1 MSEASGLPMSRIAPA
16 LRTAIPAIAFVAS
29 VVFCA
34 LELTGKPPGLLSN
47 APQLRAK
54 NHSLSL
60 TLHAA
65 IASDGKNSFYFD
77 GQPIAPTLRLSPGD
91 QLKITYINDLPAKPQ
106 ESCAIPPC
114 HDMTNLHFH
123 GLAISPD
130 APQDDV
136 LDMMAMPGQSLSYTV
151 QIPKNHLPGLYWYHT
166 HPHGESHRQVLDG
179 MSGAI
184 VIEGMERYAPQV
196 GQLRERVIVLRGR
209 SMEHDP
215 DAAELRHRVEIPSKG
230 CGGEAEAA
238 EEIFTVNGAVR
249 PRIEIAPKE
258 RQFWRLVNASADR
271 YMDLELEGQIFEIVA
286 MDGEPI
292 AHHDPDHRT
301 RIADHVLLPPAGR
314 LEGIVTGPAAGTP
327 RRLISRCVDT
337 GPDGDANPAMI
348 LADLVPRPSQD
359 ATPKISE
366 SSIKPDLKTLDLT
379 AEEETPPR
387 FTVTF
392 TEDKSGFYINGEKF
406 TPDAAPMVRAKVGAY
421 QHWKIVNATREL
433 HPMHIHQVHFLVYAE
448 NGRPIADPLW
458 LDTVNVPYGGSVD
471 VIMDFT
477 DPVIKG
483 MSVFHCHLLN
493 HEDKG
498 MMAKILFE

>member
-1 MSEASGLPMSRIAPA
+1 MSRIAPV
-16 LRTAIPAIAFVAS
+16 LRTALPVFAIAAAS
-29 VVFCA
+29 VVLCS
-34 LELTGKPPGLLSN
+34 LGMTRKPPGMLST
-47 APQLRAK
+47 PPELRAK
-54 NHSLSL
+54 NHTLSL

-65 IASDGKNSFYFD
+65 IASDGKNSFYFN
-77 GQPIAPTLRLSPGD
+77 GQPNAPTLRMSPGD
-91 QLKITYINDLPAKPQ
+91 QLKITYINDLPLKPR
-106 ESCAIPPC
+106 ESCSIPPC

-123 GLAISPD
+123 GLTVSPD

-151 QIPKNHLPGLYWYHT
+151 QIPKDHPPGLYWYHT
-166 HPHGESHRQVLDG
+166 HPHGESYRQVLDG
-179 MSGAI
+179 MSGAL
-184 VIEGMERYAPQV
+184 VIEGIESYFPALAGLP
-196 GQLRERVIVLRGR
+196 ERVLVVRGR
-209 SMEHDP
+209 SVGNDP
-215 DAAELRHRVEIPSKG
+215 KSTDLKERVELSSYV
-230 CGGEAEAA
+230 CGGEPETPH
-238 EEIFTVNGAVR
+238 EIMTVNASVR
-249 PRIEIAPKE
+249 PQIEIAPGE

-271 YMDLELEGQIFEIVA
+271 YVDVELEGQKFEIVA

-292 AHHDPDHRT
+292 AHHDPNHRT

-314 LEGIVTGPAAGTP
+314 LEAIVTGPAAGTP

-337 GPDGDANPAMI
+337 GPDGDPNPSMVLSDVVPHSA
-348 LADLVPRPSQD
+348 ADS
-359 ATPKISE
+359 TPKISQ
-366 SSIKPDLKTLDLT
+366 SSLKPDLKTLDLA
-379 AEEETPPR
+379 AEEKAPPR
-387 FTVTF
+387 FIVTF
-392 TEDKSGFYINGEKF
+392 TEDKSGFYINREKF
-406 TPDAAPMVRAKVGAY
+406 ALDAAPMVRAKVGAY
-421 QHWKIVNATREL
+421 QHWKIVNATGEL
-433 HPMHIHQVHFLVYAE
+433 HPMHIHQVHFLAYAE